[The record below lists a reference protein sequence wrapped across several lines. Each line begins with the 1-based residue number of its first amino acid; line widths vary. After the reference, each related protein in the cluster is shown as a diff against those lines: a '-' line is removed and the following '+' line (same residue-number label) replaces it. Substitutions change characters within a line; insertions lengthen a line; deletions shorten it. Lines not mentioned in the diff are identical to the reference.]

1 MAVPQLT
8 SQKDR
13 SVQRELARE
22 KAISHQ
28 LKLLVFI
35 QQKSDVHW
43 KQAGCWLCFP
53 YFFESAKVSD

>member
-22 KAISHQ
+22 KAISYQ

-35 QQKSDVHW
+35 QQKSDVH
-43 KQAGCWLCFP
+43 
-53 YFFESAKVSD
+53 